1 MTQSTLDKRPHLIPT
16 IIAAI
21 MLLLALA
28 PWPYGYYQVLRL
40 VVCGV
45 AVYVAFMAY
54 TCQKMWT
61 VWLFGFIAVLFN
73 PLLPIYLS
81 RHIWQPIDV
90 LCGILFMVIAV
101 ILKEP
106 VTSEG
111 KKQELRGKQDE
122 RKSDNRKYG

>member
-1 MTQSTLDKRPHLIPT
+1 MIP
-16 IIAAI
+16 AI

-28 PWPYGYYQVLRL
+28 PWPYGYYQLLRL

-54 TCQKMWT
+54 ACQKMWA

-73 PLLPIYLS
+73 PLLPIHLS

-111 KKQELRGKQDE
+111 KKQELRGK
-122 RKSDNRKYG
+122 SDDRKYG

>member
-106 VTSEG
+106 IRSEG